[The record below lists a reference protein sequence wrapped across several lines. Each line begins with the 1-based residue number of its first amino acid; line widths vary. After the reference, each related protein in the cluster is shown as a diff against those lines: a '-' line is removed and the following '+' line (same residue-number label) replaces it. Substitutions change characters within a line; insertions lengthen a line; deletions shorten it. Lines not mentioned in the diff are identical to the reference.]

1 LQEIRPKI
9 TTTTEVN
16 ETSAKC
22 VGTSEP
28 ATLRI
33 LLVDDH
39 AVIRRALQGLL
50 AGIPGYEVCGEGVDG
65 IDAVR
70 QAVRLRPDIVVMDL
84 SMPRLDGIECAR
96 RIRKHLS
103 NVAIIFLTMHES
115 EEVLLNILRAGAL
128 GYVLKSDAAE
138 DFVTALDC
146 VRYGQPFLTSRMMH
160 LVNTTFSERNRGDHC
175 PLTPRER
182 EMAQLFAEGKSA
194 KEVASVFGT
203 SPRTVETQRAGFMRK
218 LRIDSTAA
226 LVRYAIREGIVAP

>member
-1 LQEIRPKI
+1 MQEIRSR
-9 TTTTEVN
+9 TTTRTEVR
-16 ETSAKC
+16 ETGTER
-22 VGTSEP
+22 VGESEP
-28 ATLRI
+28 PTLRL

-39 AVIRRALQGLL
+39 VVIRRALQGLL
-50 AGIPGYEVCGEGVDG
+50 AGIPGYEVCGEAVDG

-70 QAVRLRPDIVVMDL
+70 QAIRLRPDIVAMDL

-115 EEVLLNILRAGAL
+115 EEVLLNVLRAGAL

-138 DFVTALDC
+138 DFVAALDC
-146 VRYGQPFLTSRMMH
+146 VRCGQPFLTSRMTD
-160 LVNTTFSERNRGDHC
+160 LVNTTFSERNRADHC

-194 KEVASVFGT
+194 KEVASVLGT